1 MSAAAMF
8 AHLLLERLPGRA
20 PARVPEPCAVMADA
34 AQVDAFCAVG
44 GDRGVLA
51 PIYHYHAVQ
60 AAASIRPGDRVLDL
74 GCGPGNQLLH
84 LARLHPGARFVGVDA
99 SRPMLRRARRTL
111 DSGGAGG
118 VALRRGDLTALRALP
133 DAAFDCVTC
142 TLSLHH
148 LPDLDALHRAAREM
162 SRVLRPGGG
171 VYVADFG
178 RLRRAATQR
187 HFAHQRAAEQGPT
200 FTADYFN
207 SLRAAFSVAEL
218 DAALAALGPGVRRH
232 QTALAPFMVV
242 YRRGVHGADDAAALA
257 RARAA
262 LARLTPS
269 QRRDC
274 RALAAWFAAGGLPTP
289 VSLR

>member
-20 PARVPEPCAVMADA
+20 PPRLPEPCAVMEDA
-34 AQVDAFCAVG
+34 AQVDAFCSG
-44 GDRGVLA
+44 GADDGVLA
-51 PIYHYHAVQ
+51 PVYHYHALQ
-60 AAASIRPGDRVLDL
+60 AGAAIRPGSRVLDL

-84 LARLHPGARFVGVDA
+84 LARLHPAAQFVGIDA
-99 SRPMLRRARRTL
+99 SRPMLLRARRTL
-111 DSGGAGG
+111 DAGGACG
-118 VALRRGDLTALRALP
+118 VELQHGDLTALRALP
-133 DAAFDCVTC
+133 DASFDCVVC

-148 LPDLDALHRAAREM
+148 LPDACALHRAAREM
-162 SRVLRPGGG
+162 TRVLKPGGG

-187 HFAHQRAAEQGPT
+187 HFARQRAAEQGPT

-218 DAALAALGPGVRRH
+218 DAALAALGPGLRRH

-242 YRRGVHGADDAAALA
+242 YRRGVQGDGTAQA
-257 RARAA
+257 RADVAW
-262 LARLTPS
+262 ARLTPA

-274 RALAAWFAAGGLPTP
+274 RALAAWFAVGGLALPA
-289 VSLR
+289 SLR